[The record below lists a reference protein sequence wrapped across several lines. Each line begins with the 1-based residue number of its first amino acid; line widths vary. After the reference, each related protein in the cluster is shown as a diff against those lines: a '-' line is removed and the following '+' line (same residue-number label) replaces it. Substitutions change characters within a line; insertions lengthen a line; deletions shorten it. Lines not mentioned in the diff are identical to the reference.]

1 MVVRPSSSTEYKEVR
16 RKRRER
22 EKDEEKMKKEPKPN
36 YIA

>member
-1 MVVRPSSSTEYKEVR
+1 VVVRLSSSTEYKEVR